1 MRLFFKKILFVVVS
15 FYLFIKI
22 ILYYLLRNKTTEL
35 RHAVIE
41 LIVMLTKINRKKFY
55 NKKNIN
61 KKIEQNNQ
69 TKLTD
74 LAILIPTQLR
84 CWNESKDMI
93 FSLSEKDHVFIFT
106 DPEYRKEINAFNN
119 PNIHI
124 FYSDDNKY
132 QNKKKHIIHN
142 QLHQWF
148 KLHCLIEEI
157 YDYEKANN
165 IFFKTFCKIRT
176 DFSYLNQNE
185 LVNIEREMN
194 ENCLFARSDLSF
206 SGRREYFLPL
216 GNFFES
222 ASQVYINFNKKL
234 LPICTSQIINSD
246 YDAYRFHWLKYPK
259 EIIKYIDHKFIL
271 KAFDIKNIIL
281 KKENKILEANK
292 LFKENKSSNTYE
304 AEDEIFSTEE
314 IFARYLNMNNI
325 TCKSHSKFA
334 GALISTRFK

>member
-1 MRLFFKKILFVVVS
+1 MRLFFKKILFVIVS
-15 FYLFIKI
+15 FYLFMKI
-22 ILYYLLRNKTTEL
+22 ILYYLLKNKTMEL
-35 RHAVIE
+35 RNTVIE
-41 LIVMLTKINRKKFY
+41 FIIMLTKINRKEFY
-55 NKKNIN
+55 SQKNNN
-61 KKIEQNNQ
+61 KKIEYNNQ
-69 TKLTD
+69 TNSTD

-84 CWNESKDMI
+84 CWKESKDMI
-93 FSLSEKDHVFIFT
+93 LSLAEKYHIFIFT
-106 DPEYRKEINAFNN
+106 DPEYKKEINHINN
-119 PNIHI
+119 SNIHI
-124 FYSDDNKY
+124 FYSDNKKY
-132 QNKKKHIIHN
+132 ENKKKHIIHN

-148 KLHCLIEEI
+148 KLHCLIEEV

-246 YDAYRFHWLKYPK
+246 YNAYRFHWLKYPK
-259 EIIKYIDHKFIL
+259 EIIKKIDHKFIL
-271 KAFDIKNIIL
+271 KAFDIKNTVSN
-281 KKENKILEANK
+281 KENKFLQANK
-292 LFKENKSSNTYE
+292 LFEENESSNTYD
-304 AEDEIFSTEE
+304 AENEIFSTEE

-325 TCKSHSKFA
+325 ACKSHVKFA
-334 GALISTRFK
+334 GALMSNRF